1 MLRGEHFHPPDV
13 GFPSS
18 DGEESRRLG
27 TLHLERGGNGKKHRK
42 IAVPSVPYLFDRQ
55 QDSMYD
61 RISKDGRRYLNV
73 YGTTDDNILV
83 INRTPYPNTTD
94 DLLLC

>member
-1 MLRGEHFHPPDV
+1 
-13 GFPSS
+13 
-18 DGEESRRLG
+18 
-27 TLHLERGGNGKKHRK
+27 
-42 IAVPSVPYLFDRQ
+42 
-55 QDSMYD
+55 MYD

-83 INRTPYPNTTD
+83 INRTPYQNTTD